1 MGGVTG
7 LVLVGGFGTRLRP
20 VTYTVPKQL
29 IPVAGRP
36 ILYHALDLLPPEVD
50 RIVLA
55 CGYKAEVFEAYLQ
68 ANPYPRPVK
77 LVRETTP
84 LGTGGG
90 LKNVA
95 SEATDPFYLLNGDV
109 IAGFDLEP
117 LSRTLTEEG
126 GLGILGFVEVEDP
139 SPYGVARFDP
149 AGRVVEFVEKPSRE
163 AAPSRWIN
171 AGVSFWRREVL
182 EAIPPGV
189 AVSFEREILP
199 GLLPRKVLG
208 MRYRAWWE
216 DAGTPARL
224 LNAQALLFDHPRTD
238 RLPAPSRLDG
248 ARVLPPIAVGAGS
261 SGEGATVGRYVTLGR
276 NVKLRRGARVENSVV
291 LDAAEIGPGALVKDS
306 VLGPGVVVAPDERLV
321 GVCRALEDP
330 GQKA

>member
-20 VTYTVPKQL
+20 VTYAVPKQL

-36 ILYHALDLLPPEVD
+36 ILYHALDLLPPGVD

-117 LSRTLTEEG
+117 LARTLTEEG

-149 AGRVVEFVEKPSRE
+149 SGRVVEFVEKPSRE

-171 AGVSFWRREVL
+171 AGVSLWRREML
-182 EAIPPGV
+182 EAIPPGA
-189 AVSFEREILP
+189 AVSFEREVLP

-248 ARVLPPIAVGAGS
+248 ARVIPPIAVGAGS

-276 NVKLRRGARVENSVV
+276 NVSVGRGARVENSVV
-291 LDAAEIGPGALVKDS
+291 MDAAEIGPGALVRDS
-306 VLGPGVVVAPDERLV
+306 VLGPGMVVAPDERLV
-321 GVCRALEDP
+321 GVCRALEEP

>member
-171 AGVSFWRREVL
+171 AGVSLWRREVL
-182 EAIPPGV
+182 EAIPTGV

-276 NVKLRRGARVENSVV
+276 NVKVGRGARVENSVV

>member
-1 MGGVTG
+1 MSGVTG
-7 LVLVGGFGTRLRP
+7 VVLVGGFGTRLRP
-20 VTYTVPKQL
+20 VTYSVPKQL

-55 CGYKAEVFEAYLQ
+55 CGYKSEVFESYLR
-68 ANPYPRPVK
+68 AHPYPRPVK

-95 SEATDPFYLLNGDV
+95 LEATDPFYLLNGDV

-117 LSRTLTEEG
+117 LSQTLGTEG
-126 GLGILGFVEVEDP
+126 GLGIMGFVEVEDP

-149 AGRVVEFVEKPSRE
+149 SGRIVEFVEKPPRE
-163 AAPSRWIN
+163 SAPSRWIN
-171 AGVSFWRREVL
+171 AGVSLWHREML
-182 EAIPPGV
+182 ETIPAGV
-189 AVSFEREILP
+189 AVSLEKEVLP

-238 RLPAPSRLDG
+238 RLPPPSRLEG
-248 ARVLPPIAVGAGS
+248 AQVIPPVAVGAGS
-261 SGEGATVGRYVTLGR
+261 SGAGAIVGRYVTLGR
-276 NVKLRRGARVENSVV
+276 NVHLDRDARVENSVI
-291 LDAAEIGPGALVKDS
+291 LDDVKIGPGASVKDS
-306 VLGPGVVVAPDERLV
+306 ILGPGVVIPPNERLV
-321 GVCRALEDP
+321 GVCRAVEGP
-330 GQKA
+330 NPPV

>member
-1 MGGVTG
+1 MSGITGV
-7 LVLVGGFGTRLRP
+7 VLVGGFGTRLRP
-20 VTYTVPKQL
+20 VTYRVPKQL

-55 CGYKAEVFEAYLQ
+55 CGYKADLFESYLK
-68 ANPYPRPVK
+68 AHPYPRPVK
-77 LVRETTP
+77 LVRETVP

-95 SEATDPFYLLNGDV
+95 SETTDPFYLLNGDV
-109 IAGFDLEP
+109 IAGFDLGV
-117 LSRTLTEEG
+117 LARTLETEG
-126 GLGILGFVEVEDP
+126 GLGVMGFVEVDDP

-149 AGRVVEFVEKPSRE
+149 AGRVVEFVEKPPRAS
-163 AAPSRWIN
+163 APSRWIN
-171 AGVSFWRREVL
+171 AGVSLWRREVL
-182 EAIPPGV
+182 EAIPPGT
-189 AVSFEREILP
+189 AVSFERDVLP

-238 RLPAPSRLDG
+238 RFPPPSRLEG
-248 ARVLPPIAVGAGS
+248 ARILPPIAVGAGS
-261 SGEGATVGRYVTLGR
+261 TGAGATVGRYVTLGQD
-276 NVKLRRGARVENSVV
+276 VHLGKDSRVENSVL
-291 LDAAEIGPGALVKDS
+291 LDHVQVGPGATIKDC
-306 VLGPGVVVAPDERLV
+306 VLGPDLVVAPNDTLV
-321 GVCRALEDP
+321 GVCRAPEDP
-330 GQKA
+330 APPS